1 MGFIR
6 GTAITLFSI
15 IFLISLLLMNLTLVV
30 SWSMQH
36 DIFQP
41 AIKSSV
47 TDLLKSTVGVENMF
61 TEEERTY
68 MGSYCLIDSE
78 YNFTYENY
86 SVTIPCQ
93 VIEEGPDSIIDY
105 GLDSFTNEVYYA
117 EYNCEIWDCVKN
129 SSFPLVLFSK
139 KAMDYWRAKFILLAI
154 ISLVLFA
161 LIFLLSRNRPTTF
174 IVTGILLIISSLPF
188 RGFDW
193 VLKLLPS
200 EFSEIFSAFFTKAH
214 SVFMIILIIGIAFI
228 ISGILCK
235 IFGWKMKFS
244 EDSDKKDDS
253 NKKID
258 SNKEN
263 LSKSEVR
270 EIVKEEISK
279 KNLPKQKQKKRK

>member
-15 IFLISLLLMNLTLVV
+15 ILLISLLLMNLTLLV
-30 SWSMQH
+30 SWSMHH

-41 AIKSSV
+41 AIKTSV
-47 TDLLKSTVGVENMF
+47 TDLLKNTVGVENMF

-93 VIEEGPDSIIDY
+93 VIGEGPDSIIDY
-105 GLDSFTNEVYYA
+105 GLDSFINEVYYA
-117 EYNCEIWDCVKN
+117 EYNCEIWDCVKS
-129 SSFPLVLFSK
+129 SSFPLVLFSE
-139 KAMDYWRAKFILLAI
+139 KAMNYWRGKFILLAI

-161 LIFLLSRNRPTTF
+161 LTFLVSRNRSTTF

-188 RGFDW
+188 RGWGW

-200 EFSEIFSAFFTKAH
+200 EFSGILSAFFTKAH
-214 SVFMIILIIGIAFI
+214 SVFIIILIIGIIFI
-228 ISGILCK
+228 IAGILCK

-244 EDSDKKDDS
+244 EDSEELSKENKEENTKKDS
-253 NKKID
+253 
-258 SNKEN
+258 
-263 LSKSEVR
+263 SKS
-270 EIVKEEISK
+270 
-279 KNLPKQKQKKRK
+279 KQKKKPSK